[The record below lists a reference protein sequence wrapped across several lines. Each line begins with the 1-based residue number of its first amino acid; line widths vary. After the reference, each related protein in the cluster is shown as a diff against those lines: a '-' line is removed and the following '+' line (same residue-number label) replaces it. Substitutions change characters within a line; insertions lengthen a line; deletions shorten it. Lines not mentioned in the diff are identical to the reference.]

1 MGLFRRTLR
10 AGALLGGATAT
21 GLTAYGYALSRQYP
35 WAPQPSIQTSPA
47 LTSRLPPGLGATE
60 TLVTTVPG
68 PQTLESFLDAF
79 YACWSLRLEAW
90 VARTLA
96 YKSRLPSPGTGR
108 EFAAGLFP
116 ELYADGEA
124 AVHWWSAP
132 PAADGTG
139 PAGAHI
145 FSATPR
151 GEGVKIAF
159 GATQMQ
165 PPYAPKDPWIMGV
178 LHGFYM
184 RVLFDET
191 RRTME
196 KWAREGRH

>member
-1 MGLFRRTLR
+1 MGLLRRTIR

-21 GLTAYGYALSRQYP
+21 GLGLYAHTLSKRYP
-35 WAPQPSIQTSPA
+35 WAPQPAIQTSSSITSVLPA
-47 LTSRLPPGLGATE
+47 GLGEAE
-60 TLVTTVPG
+60 TLVTTVPATKE
-68 PQTLESFLDAF
+68 PLQTLLDAF
-79 YACWSLRLEAW
+79 YDCWSVRLEGW
-90 VARTLA
+90 VARKLS
-96 YKSRLPSPGTGR
+96 YKSRLPGPGTGR
-108 EFAAGLFP
+108 VFASGLFP
-116 ELYADGEA
+116 ELYAGNEV

-145 FSATPR
+145 FSATPADGR
-151 GEGVKIAF
+151 VQIAL
-159 GATQMQ
+159 GASQLQ

-178 LHGFYM
+178 LHGFYV

-196 KWAREGRH
+196 KWAREGR